1 LHNDPLDLT
10 APPAFDAWQLA
21 QRCLAL
27 LLLIALAP
35 VMAILFVLVKAD
47 SRGPF
52 LYVQERPGRFGIPFR
67 AYKIRSMTVGAD
79 RNPQLAH
86 AVTSDTP
93 EVTRAGKYLRDLK
106 LDELPQL
113 WNIVRGEMAFVGPR
127 PIAPS
132 LQQHLED
139 SIPGFRQRLQVLPG
153 MTSLGQICIEENDVV
168 ENVVS
173 DWAVRFEGEQHYLL
187 HRNVV
192 YDLTI
197 MFLTAGYCF
206 RKVLRRLPVR
216 MHQAAVV
223 LLSFSLLGCTASM
236 PPVTRDGYTPL
247 AMIPTSIGSPAVA
260 VETVAVDSLPV
271 GDEDPIY
278 RLGPGDRIRIN
289 VFGEPDLDAVEVQ
302 VAGSGDVQLPIL
314 GRVELTDLSLN
325 DVQDLLEELYGEHFI
340 EPWVV
345 VQLVESMS
353 RPVYLLGA
361 FNKAGVIQMERPTS
375 LIQALSA
382 GEGLSESAYIRGAR
396 LIRDG
401 QIAAVDIQ
409 GLLNRGRMDQNVWLR
424 AEDTVFVP
432 GIQDLRIYVLGAV
445 SHPGAKPVTNGP
457 LTLAQAMADA
467 GGPLRAQSN
476 LKRVRVI
483 RARSSVAGELYVIDY
498 SRIITGES
506 FDMPLEPGDIV
517 YVPPN
522 RIGSWNDVVKA
533 ITPTVEA
540 FSLALDPFVLAKAIQ
555 D

>member
-1 LHNDPLDLT
+1 LHDNLLN
-10 APPAFDAWQLA
+10 PAARKTVDVWHLA
-21 QRCLAL
+21 QR
-27 LLLIALAP
+27 LIALFVLVALAP
-35 VMAILFVLVKAD
+35 LMAILFVVVKLD

-52 LYVQERPGRFGIPFR
+52 IYVQDRPGRFGVPFR

-79 RNPQLAH
+79 RNPMLAH

-113 WNIVRGEMAFVGPR
+113 WNIARGEMAFVGPR

-132 LQQHLED
+132 LQQHLEGF
-139 SIPGFRQRLQVLPG
+139 IPGFRQRLEVLPG
-153 MTSLGQICIEENDVV
+153 ITSLGQICIEENDAA

-197 MFLTAGYCF
+197 IFLTAGYCF
-206 RKVLRRLPVR
+206 RKVLRRIPLR
-216 MHQAAVV
+216 MHQPALV
-223 LLSFSLLGCTASM
+223 LLSFSMLGCTASM

-260 VETVAVDSLPV
+260 VETVAVESLPV

-278 RLGPGDRIRIN
+278 RLGPGDRVTIN

-314 GRVELTDLSLN
+314 GRVDLNGLSLN
-325 DVQDLLEELYGEHFI
+325 EVQDLLERLYGDHFI

-345 VQLVESMS
+345 VQLTESMS

-409 GLLNRGRMDQNVWLR
+409 GLLNRGRMDQNIWLR

-432 GIQDLRIYVLGAV
+432 GMQDLRVYVLGAV

-457 LTLAQAMADA
+457 LTLAQIMADA
-467 GGPLRAQSN
+467 GGPIRAQAN

-498 SRIITGES
+498 SRILTGES

-522 RIGSWNDVVKA
+522 RIGGWNDVVAA